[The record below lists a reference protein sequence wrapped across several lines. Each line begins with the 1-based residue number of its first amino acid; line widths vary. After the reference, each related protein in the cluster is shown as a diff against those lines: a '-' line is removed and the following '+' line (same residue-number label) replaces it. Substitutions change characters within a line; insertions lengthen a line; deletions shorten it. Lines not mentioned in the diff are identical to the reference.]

1 MERFVNIEPP
11 PAGVIYEDHDPSSAT
26 TTRLHQ
32 RKPNSMGPRKS
43 MEKVIKQYDDEEDD
57 DLED

>member
-11 PAGVIYEDHDPSSAT
+11 PAGILYEDLPSSSAA
-26 TTRLHQ
+26 RLHQ
-32 RKPNSMGPRKS
+32 RKANSVVARKS